1 MIIQFTVG
9 NFLSFKDKMTFSL
22 AANKDTEHQ
31 DALFSV
37 KGEGKF
43 IKTAAIYGL
52 NASGKSNF
60 IKALRF
66 FRDFVNSG
74 FASNAGNAAKI
85 IPVNPFLLNEK
96 TEKQP
101 SFFEAIILINGE
113 KFVYG
118 FEVSQKEIHREW
130 LYRTPGKKRF
140 FTREKQQ
147 FDLASDYKEGPSEID
162 KITREDVLVLTNLA
176 KFNGALARKIVDE
189 ISKIE
194 ILTAPVQADLWQW
207 LLRMAVSK
215 YKDDEQYRKVM
226 DEFVLE
232 ADFGIEAIKAEYGH
246 IPAAELTKTAPDFV
260 REFVQRANFPP
271 AFQHKIS
278 ATHKKFD
285 AKNKE
290 VGQASFDFSAE
301 SHGTLQTFVLSA
313 LFAKVIIEGGTLI
326 IDEIN
331 SALHPMICRFILFK
345 FNSKET
351 NPKNAV
357 LLFTTH
363 DVSLLDKEF
372 LRRDQAWFVDK
383 NRFGASEIFSLDQL
397 SERKDVS
404 YSKRYLE
411 GRYGAIPYIK
421 ALEGAK

>member
-22 AANKDTEHQ
+22 AANKDTEHKE
-31 DALFSV
+31 ALFSV
-37 KGEGKF
+37 KGGGRF

-60 IKALRF
+60 IKAIRF

-74 FASNAGNAAKI
+74 FVLNAGNSTKI
-85 IPVNPFLLNEK
+85 IPVNPFLLNEQ

-118 FEVSQKEIHREW
+118 FEVSQKEVHKEW
-130 LYRTPGKKRF
+130 LYRTPGKKKF
-140 FTREKQQ
+140 FSREKQN
-147 FDLASDYKEGPSEID
+147 FDIASDYKEGPSEIG
-162 KITREDVLVLTNLA
+162 KITREDSLVLTNLA
-176 KFNGALARKIVDE
+176 KFNGAFARKIVDE
-189 ISKIE
+189 ITKVE
-194 ILTAPVQADLWQW
+194 ILTAPVDDELGQR
-207 LLRMAVSK
+207 LLMLAVSK
-215 YKDDEQYRKVM
+215 YKDDSHYRKIM

-246 IPAAELTKTAPDFV
+246 VPADELAKVAPDFV
-260 REFVQRANFPP
+260 KEFMQKANFSS
-271 AFQHKIS
+271 AVQHKIS
-278 ATHKKFD
+278 ATHKKFN
-285 AKNKE
+285 AKDKQIGE
-290 VGQASFDFSAE
+290 VSFDFSAE
-301 SHGTLQTFVLSA
+301 SHGTMQTFILSA

-331 SALHPMICRFILFK
+331 SALHPIICRFILFK

-351 NPKNAV
+351 NPKNAI

-363 DVSLLDKEF
+363 DIGLLDKEF

-383 NRFGASEIFSLDQL
+383 NSFGASEIFSLDHL

-421 ALEGAK
+421 ALEGSK

>member
-31 DALFSV
+31 EALFSV

-60 IKALRF
+60 IKAIRF

-74 FASNAGNAAKI
+74 FASNAGNSAKI

-118 FEVSQKEIHREW
+118 FEVSQKEIHKEW

-140 FTREKQQ
+140 FSREKQQ
-147 FDLASDYKEGPSEID
+147 FDIASDYKEGPSEID

-189 ISKIE
+189 IAKIE
-194 ILTAPVQADLWQW
+194 ILTAPVPADLWQW
-207 LLRMAVSK
+207 LLRLAVSR
-215 YKDDEQYRKVM
+215 YKDDERYRKVM

-246 IPAAELTKTAPDFV
+246 IPAAELTKAAP
-260 REFVQRANFPP
+260 EFVKEFIQKANFPP

-285 AKNKE
+285 SKDKE
-290 VGQASFDFSAE
+290 IGQTSFDFSAE

-345 FNSKET
+345 FNSRET

-363 DVSLLDKEF
+363 DISLLDKEF